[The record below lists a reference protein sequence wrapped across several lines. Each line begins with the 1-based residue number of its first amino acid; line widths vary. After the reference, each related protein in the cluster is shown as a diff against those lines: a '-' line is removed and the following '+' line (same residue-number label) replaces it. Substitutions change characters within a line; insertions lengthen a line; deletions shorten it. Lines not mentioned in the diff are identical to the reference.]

1 MNIILQAAEFA
12 ARAHKGQKRK
22 YTGRPYIEHPGRVAA
37 MVSILPDVDSYI
49 VAAAWLHDVLE
60 DCKDVDLEFATY
72 PPEVANLVIQLTN
85 RKVQGPN
92 QPGRSGQKALDRQ
105 RLAGASRW
113 AKIIKLCDRID
124 NVRDLVETCPDK
136 HFVQLYL
143 NESLLLANALFDG
156 ADEVNKRLYLTLM
169 TELAM
174 TLIR

>member
-1 MNIILQAAEFA
+1 MNIILQAAQFA

-60 DCKDVDLEFATY
+60 DCKDVDVEFATY
-72 PPEVANLVIQLTN
+72 HPDVTNLVIQLTN

-92 QPGRSGQKALDRQ
+92 QPGRAAQKFLDRE
-105 RLAGASRW
+105 RLKTASRW

-124 NVRDLVETCPDK
+124 NVRDLVATCPDR
-136 HFVQLYL
+136 HFIQLYL
-143 NESLLLANALFDG
+143 NESLLLANVLFNHD
-156 ADEVNKRLYLTLM
+156 DPVNKHLYLTLM

-174 TLIR
+174 SLIA